1 MPALAPLDLSAGIR
15 HFDAGHY
22 WEAHEAWEEAWQ
34 ELRGQGRDPEREF
47 VQGLIL
53 VAAALHRA
61 INSGSRLGGRLNLA
75 KAERH
80 LQAAAPVLNGISS
93 TGLLRAATLA
103 VETGRAMPAVADA

>member
-1 MPALAPLDLSAGIR
+1 MPAPAPLDLSTGVQY
-15 HFDAGHY
+15 FDAGHY
-22 WEAHEAWEEAWQ
+22 WEAHEAWEEVWL

-47 VQGLIL
+47 VQSLIL

-61 INSGSRLGGRLNLA
+61 INSGSQLGGRLNLV

-80 LQAAAPVLNGISS
+80 LQAAAPVLNGISA

-103 VETGRAMPAVADA
+103 VETGRAMPAIADA